1 MEPIIALATPPLNS
15 ALALLR
21 LSGDGVF
28 AILESLFSKKILPV
42 EQRRIDFGTIVDDGK
57 DIDMV
62 CVYLYPH
69 PRSMTG
75 EDVVE
80 ISCHGSMVIV
90 DEIVTAFLSKGVRY
104 AINGEFSSRAFLN
117 GKMDL
122 IEAEAV
128 NDMILSSTKEAKNV
142 ALMSLSGKTSK
153 AVAPLKKQIADILA
167 LLEVGIDYPEYD
179 EEEVFTIPAFLKQAK
194 QIREELSSLIANGE
208 EGKIIRE
215 GIQVAIVGEPN
226 VGKSSLL
233 NALLQEEKAIVSS
246 IPGTTRDVVEGRI
259 SIRGI
264 PVTLLDTAGI
274 HETLDPV
281 EKIGV
286 DRSFSSLEKADLV
299 LHIVEAGDKQKPL
312 DPQIQEK
319 LANKKVVTVFNKSDL
334 SSSKDDQG
342 IYVSAL
348 KGDVE
353 AVKKAIYDALS
364 LHEDSYRTPSLS
376 NARELSLL
384 RKIDEEFEVAMQEAE
399 KGANFDILAMI
410 VQRAYLYT
418 RELFGEEASQDLS
431 DEIFSRFCVG
441 K

>member
-128 NDMILSSTKEAKNV
+128 NDMILASTKEAKNV

-179 EEEVFTIPAFLKQAK
+179 EEEVFTIPAFLKQAR

-286 DRSFSSLEKADLV
+286 DRSFSSLEKAERMLLPEDL
-299 LHIVEAGDKQKPL
+299 D
-312 DPQIQEK
+312 
-319 LANKKVVTVFNKSDL
+319 
-334 SSSKDDQG
+334 
-342 IYVSAL
+342 Y
-348 KGDVE
+348 
-353 AVKKAIYDALS
+353 LS
-364 LHEDSYRTPSLS
+364 LDGLRLEARQKLDAVRPRTIAQASRIPGVNPADVSILL
-376 NARELSLL
+376 LSLKK
-384 RKIDEEFEVAMQEAE
+384 RQ
-399 KGANFDILAMI
+399 
-410 VQRAYLYT
+410 
-418 RELFGEEASQDLS
+418 LS
-431 DEIFSRFCVG
+431 
-441 K
+441 